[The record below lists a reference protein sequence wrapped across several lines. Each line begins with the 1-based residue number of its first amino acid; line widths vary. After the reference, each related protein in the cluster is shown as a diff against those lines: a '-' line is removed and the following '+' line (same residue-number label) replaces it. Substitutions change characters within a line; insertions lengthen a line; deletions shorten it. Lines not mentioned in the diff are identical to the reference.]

1 MHARYPI
8 MLLCALCILAAGCV
22 GIPASSSEKA
32 LPPIQGGGLD
42 FLSDR
47 TQGSGQ
53 SSTAP
58 AEQAPPDGASAGALE
73 NQKIIRTARIQLEV
87 QDVPAAVSAL
97 EDAARGSGGYTA
109 SSSIRRDAADRSYAE
124 VVLRVPAEGYSRLM
138 GEIPALGKVLSRE
151 ERGQDVTEEYIDL
164 QARKTALDYQLE
176 QYQRIMLKAERVED
190 VLKVQTEIERVQ
202 VEIERVAGRLRYL
215 NDRIDLATITVSL
228 AEPVPV
234 GEGVTHDFVATINSG
249 ILGFFWMIDII
260 VILFFALLPL
270 LLLGGAGL
278 VAYRWWRSRHVHIP

>member
-1 MHARYPI
+1 MLARYPL
-8 MLLCALCILAAGCV
+8 LLCVLFILAAGCA
-22 GIPASSSEKA
+22 GIPASSSENA
-32 LPPIQGGGLD
+32 LPPLSGGGLD

-47 TQGSGQ
+47 TQEGGQASSALPERESGG
-53 SSTAP
+53 
-58 AEQAPPDGASAGALE
+58 GASTGTLE
-73 NQKIIRTARIQLEV
+73 SQKIVRTARIHLEV

-97 EDAARGSGGYTA
+97 EDAAREGGGYIA
-109 SSSIRRDAADRSYAE
+109 SSSLRRDSSDRSYAE
-124 VVLRVPAEGYSRLM
+124 VVLRVPAGGYSRLVE
-138 GEIPALGKVLSRE
+138 EIPPLGKVLSRE

-164 QARKTALDYQLE
+164 QARKRALDCQLE

-234 GEGVTHDFVATINSG
+234 GEGVRHDFAATLNTG
-249 ILGFFWMIDII
+249 ILGFFWTIDLI
-260 VILFFALLPL
+260 VVLFFALLPL
-270 LLLGGAGL
+270 LVLGGGAL
-278 VAYRWWRSRHVHIP
+278 VVYRWWRRRQVPIP